1 MPNSA
6 RRTRI
11 LALPDPGADIPY
23 AQAMWR
29 YARSLAATAKGDFT
43 GAEAEANAITGIA
56 NRADFSA
63 LQAVGIPATDVLKL
77 ARALA
82 DGRLAQAQGD
92 SKAAIASFE
101 EAAALQDGLPY
112 TEPPF
117 WYYPVRQTLAAAL
130 LQAGRLDE
138 AEAQFKRAL
147 ERAPNNGWSYY
158 GLAKVYAALG
168 NAEAA
173 KQAEEN
179 LAKTGSATAPCCS
192 SRSSNR
198 DPIDLNCTFRNHA
211 LGTRATVSEL

>member
-1 MPNSA
+1 M
-6 RRTRI
+6 
-11 LALPDPGADIPY
+11 
-23 AQAMWR
+23 
-29 YARSLAATAKGDFT
+29 
-43 GAEAEANAITGIA
+43 
-56 NRADFSA
+56 
-63 LQAVGIPATDVLKL
+63 KL

-158 GLAKVYAALG
+158 GLAKVYATLG
-168 NAEAA
+168 NADGR
-173 KQAEEN
+173 
-179 LAKTGSATAPCCS
+179 KTGRGEPGQ
-192 SRSSNR
+192 
-198 DPIDLNCTFRNHA
+198 DLDRQPLLAAGLEALTRVIRCDSKLRLFRNHA
-211 LGTRATVSEL
+211 PAMTRARSRQRAVNQGHRL